1 MVIDRRFLDD
11 GIGLQVGQ
19 VLQLGLADAT
29 IARAFYDAADFWVG
43 SQSAVGSAQCTGSG
57 RRWPAGDDLT
67 LMAHLEAVVGVFQD
81 FHLDTGV
88 AGTLPAGQ
96 ELQGV
101 PSVLDRVVPSH
112 LVYCSSPVDRPI
124 CGVGEKGASI
134 STG

>member
-1 MVIDRRFLDD
+1 MVLDRRFLDD

-19 VLQLGLADAT
+19 VSQLGLADAM
-29 IARAFYDAADFWVG
+29 IAQAFHDAADFWVG

-67 LMAHLEAVVGVFQD
+67 LMAYLEAAIGVFED

-96 ELQGV
+96 QLQGA
-101 PSVLDRVVPSH
+101 PLVLDRVVPS
-112 LVYCSSPVDRPI
+112 PP
-124 CGVGEKGASI
+124 CGCA
-134 STG
+134 

>member
-1 MVIDRRFLDD
+1 MVIDRRFLDH

-19 VLQLGLADAT
+19 VSQLGLADAM
-29 IARAFYDAADFWVG
+29 IAQAFYDAADFWVG

-67 LMAHLEAVVGVFQD
+67 LMAHLEPAVSVFED

-96 ELQGV
+96 QLQGAT
-101 PSVLDRVVPSH
+101 PVLDRVV
-112 LVYCSSPVDRPI
+112 SSYLAAMLQAEDFVQRPVSVPRA
-124 CGVGEKGASI
+124 VRRLR
-134 STG
+134 